1 MSACGRHRRGPSRQR
16 HTHAVRPNAQ
26 SQSQYRKPERGHF
39 TVRPSFAHDWLH
51 SGGVSNRNPT
61 PGRRPLPTGR
71 MSRQAEVL
79 GDLEPDADGPNA
91 LEKLEIQAPRSVI
104 EAETERFIWLLH
116 TRRLPT
122 VHR

>member
-1 MSACGRHRRGPSRQR
+1 
-16 HTHAVRPNAQ
+16 
-26 SQSQYRKPERGHF
+26 
-39 TVRPSFAHDWLH
+39 
-51 SGGVSNRNPT
+51 
-61 PGRRPLPTGR
+61 

-79 GDLEPDADGPNA
+79 GDLEPNADDPNA